1 MHQAVVLL
9 LVVGNELNWV
19 GNTHLSIGVGAALNT
34 FQRSGPP
41 LGGAQQKLSKTGY
54 FDLFDRTHYSN
65 TASTRLERT

>member
-19 GNTHLSIGVGAALNT
+19 GNTHLSICVGAALNT

-41 LGGAQQKLSKTGY
+41 LSGAQQKLSKTGY
-54 FDLFDRTHYSN
+54 LDLFDRTHYSN

>member
-19 GNTHLSIGVGAALNT
+19 GNTHLSICVGAALNT
-34 FQRSGPP
+34 FQRSGPS

-54 FDLFDRTHYSN
+54 LDLFD
-65 TASTRLERT
+65 